1 MMRMKRHWSPVLHAL
16 CATGFALVGATPAE
30 AKPRLTGEQ
39 QLAKMLEGK
48 VAGTPVDCITLH
60 TIDSTTVID
69 KTAVVYKSG
78 RTYYVQRPRA
88 GADQLDDDDILVT
101 RLTTSELCS
110 IDTVQLHDRV
120 TGFWHGFLTLDK
132 FVPYAKPR
140 TK

>member
-1 MMRMKRHWSPVLHAL
+1 LHHAAHDRSDDRHRQD
-16 CATGFALVGATPAE
+16 GG
-30 AKPRLTGEQ
+30 RLQ
-39 QLAKMLEGK
+39 
-48 VAGTPVDCITLH
+48 I
-60 TIDSTTVID
+60 
-69 KTAVVYKSG
+69 G